1 MNHRL
6 DTFARVAAL
15 REHRASRER
24 VQANAAAELRERV
37 LREAQAAHEKS
48 VRARA
53 KAEALLVEHAADPQA
68 QAWLAISRRRANAAC
83 EAAGEARDLS
93 LEARG
98 EADAARQRHERA
110 AERERQCGFMLAG
123 ARRERRQRQD
133 AAIEE
138 DSAEARR

>member
-6 DTFARVAAL
+6 TTFARVAAL

-24 VQANAAAELRERV
+24 EQANAAAELRERM
-37 LREAQAAHEKS
+37 LREARTAHKKS
-48 VRARA
+48 VHTRVE
-53 KAEALLVEHAADPQA
+53 AEALLVEHAADPQA
-68 QAWLAISRRRANAAC
+68 QAWLAISRRRADAAR

-93 LEARG
+93 LKARG

-138 DSAEARR
+138 QSAEARR